1 MKTLYISLF
10 LFVIQ
15 FGNSQDNIMNVFAT
29 AIDNKTEN
37 NQLWT
42 DNEVYEVAKEF
53 NIQDSLFLSTE
64 ILKNSFSIVR
74 YMPKSDINKYFNDL
88 KELYEDINYRSEIES
103 VSLIDEWLNLLVKYP
118 TVANSLIN
126 DKVFTM
132 GLSFEEFINK
142 VKHFEIL
149 LFLDGPTIVVVHNT
163 REEFEKN
170 KHLKWLQ

>member
-53 NIQDSLFLSTE
+53 DIQDSLFLSTG

-103 VSLIDEWLNLLVKYP
+103 VSLIDE
-118 TVANSLIN
+118 
-126 DKVFTM
+126 
-132 GLSFEEFINK
+132 
-142 VKHFEIL
+142 
-149 LFLDGPTIVVVHNT
+149 
-163 REEFEKN
+163 
-170 KHLKWLQ
+170 